1 LSLDHLIPGSLEPT
15 KPTNLPA
22 AKITGVE
29 LSSIS
34 NEEPSDALAYVADTE
49 AVSADE
55 ETTASHP
62 EIEECELGE
71 FLLDAFE
78 EFDPLEIEGSE
89 MVPV

>member
-1 LSLDHLIPGSLEPT
+1 LSLDHLNPGSLEPT

-22 AKITGVE
+22 AKITGAE

-34 NEEPSDALAYVADTE
+34 YEEPSDALAYVADAE

-55 ETTASHP
+55 ETTASRP
-62 EIEECELGE
+62 EIEESELGE

-78 EFDPLEIEGSE
+78 DFDALEIEGLE